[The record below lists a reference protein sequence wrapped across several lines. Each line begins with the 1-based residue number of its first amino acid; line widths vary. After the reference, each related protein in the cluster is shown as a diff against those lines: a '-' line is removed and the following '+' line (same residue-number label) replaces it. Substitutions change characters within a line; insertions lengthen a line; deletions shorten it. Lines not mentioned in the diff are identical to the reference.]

1 MSLLIRRRQR
11 APLLLVGD
19 LSYGAELLLRGQV
32 AGVGTRRQ
40 LVATTRKVLALR
52 ETMPGWSSCPRTTRP
67 PLSGCWRADPGG
79 RQRAHPR
86 DHLAAEL
93 ASLADEV

>member
-52 ETMPGWSSCPRTTRP
+52 ETMPGLVILP
-67 PLSGCWRADPGG
+67 AHDPTAA
-79 RQRAHPR
+79 QR
-86 DHLAAEL
+86 LLE
-93 ASLADEV
+93 S